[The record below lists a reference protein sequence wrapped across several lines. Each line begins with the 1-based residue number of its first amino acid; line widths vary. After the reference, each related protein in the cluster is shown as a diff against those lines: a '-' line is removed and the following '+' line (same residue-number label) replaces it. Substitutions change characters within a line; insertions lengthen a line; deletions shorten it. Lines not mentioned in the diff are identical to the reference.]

1 MTTQTGNK
9 TKSKAPM
16 VFDMTS
22 NECIWSKAGVVA
34 YRLCHNA
41 FDCLSCSFDKA
52 IQRKRTSGWHGDG
65 LEQTQENYWTS
76 ENWQNTAP
84 HKRYC
89 RHMLTGRV
97 PFKLCPNHYTCARC
111 AYDQMLD
118 DEGLAEPTTQVH
130 MHEAAGFVVPDD
142 YYLHPGHTWA
152 RVEYGG
158 RVRIGLDDLAARLF
172 GPADEFRLPQ
182 LGMAVTGGGK
192 ELAFSR
198 GGRQARAASPIEGVV
213 VARNPKV
220 LQNPAA
226 ANQLPY
232 DEGWLLLVEP
242 IRLQRDLKG
251 MHTGEEGV
259 AWMEHESQRLSD
271 LITTDTGQRLAAT
284 GGRMVPDIYGAV
296 PGLDWKHLVHEF
308 L

>member
-1 MTTQTGNK
+1 MTTKTEKK
-9 TKSKAPM
+9 TKSRAPM

-34 YRLCHNA
+34 PRQCHNA
-41 FDCLSCSFDKA
+41 FDCLSCAFDKA
-52 IQRKRTSGWHGDG
+52 IQRKRSHGWYAGG
-65 LEQTQENYWTS
+65 LEQPMEDYWTS

-97 PFKLCPNHYTCARC
+97 PFKLCPNHYACAKC

-118 DEGLAEPTTQVH
+118 DEGLTQPAAEVKLAS
-130 MHEAAGFVVPDD
+130 AAGFEVPPD

-198 GGRQARAASPIEGVV
+198 AGHQARAASPIEGVV

-220 LQNPAA
+220 LDNPAE
-226 ANQLPY
+226 ANHLPY
-232 DEGWLLLVEP
+232 GEGWLLLVEP
-242 IRLQRDLKG
+242 IRLTRDLKG
-251 MHTGEEGV
+251 MHTGEDGV
-259 AWMEHESQRLSD
+259 AWMEQESQRLSD
-271 LITTDTGQRLAAT
+271 LITADTGQRLAAT

-296 PGLDWKHLVHEF
+296 PGLDWQHLVHEF

>member
-1 MTTQTGNK
+1 MTTKATNK
-9 TKSKAPM
+9 TKSRAPM

-22 NECIWSKAGVVA
+22 DECIWSKAGVVA
-34 YRLCHNA
+34 PRKCHNA

-52 IQRKRTSGWHGDG
+52 IQRKRVHGWYAGG
-65 LEQTQENYWTS
+65 LEQPMDDYWTS

-97 PFKLCPNHYTCARC
+97 PFKLCPNHYNCAKC

-118 DEGLAEPTTQVH
+118 DEGLAQPVDQVPLAS
-130 MHEAAGFVVPDD
+130 AAGFEVPTD

-198 GGRQARAASPIEGVV
+198 SGHQARAASPIEGVV

-220 LQNPAA
+220 LDN
-226 ANQLPY
+226 
-232 DEGWLLLVEP
+232 
-242 IRLQRDLKG
+242 
-251 MHTGEEGV
+251 
-259 AWMEHESQRLSD
+259 
-271 LITTDTGQRLAAT
+271 
-284 GGRMVPDIYGAV
+284 
-296 PGLDWKHLVHEF
+296 
-308 L
+308 